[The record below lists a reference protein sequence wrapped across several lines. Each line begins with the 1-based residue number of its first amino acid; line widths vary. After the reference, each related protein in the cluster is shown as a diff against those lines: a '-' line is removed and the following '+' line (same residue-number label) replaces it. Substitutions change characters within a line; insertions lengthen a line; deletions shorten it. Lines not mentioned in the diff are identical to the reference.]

1 MQGKPIKILA
11 VETSCDETAAAII
24 GEKASQASEA
34 SAASGREAVVLSSV
48 VSSQIDLH
56 AKTGGIVPE
65 VASRAHVESI
75 IPVIEEALLQANNQE
90 TRYNNQL
97 NSNIQYQTPKKLTAD
112 SSKLKADL
120 LGQITHL
127 AVTAGPGLIGSLL
140 VGFNTAKAMAY
151 ALDIPIVPINHIEG
165 HIYSALSG
173 ENSKIQETITK
184 QIRNP
189 NDQNPEP
196 RKLMKLEASQAL
208 EAGIKFPIL
217 SLTVSGGHTSLTL
230 MRDHG
235 VYENIGSTRD
245 DAAGEAFDKVA
256 QLLGLGF
263 PGGPAISKLAE
274 KFRNGNSKIQA
285 TRYKQN
291 SNPKNQNEIPR
302 PINYAHGKQARDD
315 DPKKLKSY
323 LPEVASHHAMQAGDL
338 TTSNLR
344 LPRPMIDEPNFDFS
358 FSGLKTAVLMEVKK
372 LTANSLQLS
381 ASQKEEIAYAFE
393 EAAVDVLVTKT
404 MRAAKRYKPKAVIL
418 AGGVAANKRLR
429 AELEKRL
436 LANSKIQETI
446 TKQYSTTNHQ
456 NGILNQVQDDNSKK
470 LTANSYNLKAPEL
483 LIAPMELCGDNA
495 AMIGLAAFYHIVKGD
510 TRKWDEIEVNSNM
523 KL

>member
-291 SNPKNQNEIPR
+291 SNS
-302 PINYAHGKQARDD
+302 
-315 DPKKLKSY
+315 KL
-323 LPEVASHHAMQAGDL
+323 Q
-338 TTSNLR
+338 
-344 LPRPMIDEPNFDFS
+344 
-358 FSGLKTAVLMEVKK
+358 
-372 LTANSLQLS
+372 
-381 ASQKEEIAYAFE
+381 
-393 EAAVDVLVTKT
+393 
-404 MRAAKRYKPKAVIL
+404 
-418 AGGVAANKRLR
+418 
-429 AELEKRL
+429 
-436 LANSKIQETI
+436 
-446 TKQYSTTNHQ
+446 
-456 NGILNQVQDDNSKK
+456 
-470 LTANSYNLKAPEL
+470 
-483 LIAPMELCGDNA
+483 
-495 AMIGLAAFYHIVKGD
+495 
-510 TRKWDEIEVNSNM
+510 
-523 KL
+523 